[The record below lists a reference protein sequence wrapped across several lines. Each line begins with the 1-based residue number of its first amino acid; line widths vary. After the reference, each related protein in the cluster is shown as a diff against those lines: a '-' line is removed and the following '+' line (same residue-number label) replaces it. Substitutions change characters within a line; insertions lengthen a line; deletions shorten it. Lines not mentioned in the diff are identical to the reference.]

1 MSHETPL
8 LSMRGI
14 SKSYP
19 GVQALRGVDLTLH
32 RGEVLALLGE
42 NGAGKS
48 TLIKILGGAQEA
60 DAGVIRLADQP
71 IRLRNP
77 HEAQRAGIAVVHQE
91 CNLVPALG
99 PSENIFLGR
108 EPGVAGFISRAEERR
123 RTAAIFERLGVQIDV
138 DVPCRTLSPGQQ
150 QLVEIAR
157 ALAFDARVIVL
168 DEPTAALSSAE
179 AERLFAI
186 VRDLRAQ
193 GIGIITIT
201 HRLDEVFAHADRI
214 IVLRDGANVGEMAV
228 RDAVRERLVEM
239 MVGRALT
246 SEFPPREA
254 AIGSVRL
261 EVSHLSRGDVVR
273 DVSFSVRAGEVLAV
287 TGLVGSGR
295 TEMLRLVFG
304 ADRRDAGAIRLDGRT
319 LAIHSPRD
327 AIAAG
332 IGLLTEDRKSQGLI
346 LKHSLR
352 DNFALPNLPR
362 LSLAGFVRSGAERE
376 EFAGYLQS
384 LHIKATNSEQSAGEL
399 SGGNQQKVVLAK
411 WLARHC
417 EVLLFDEPTRGIDVG
432 AKYEIYLLIHS
443 LAAQG
448 KAIVLVSS
456 EMPEV
461 LGMADRILVMHD
473 GRITGEI
480 ADARTAS
487 PEQVLRL
494 AMA

>member
-1 MSHETPL
+1 MSAEPPL
-8 LSMRGI
+8 LSMREI
-14 SKSYP
+14 RKSYP

-48 TLIKILGGAQEA
+48 TLIKILGGAEEA
-60 DAGVIRLADQP
+60 DAGVIRLSGSP
-71 IRLRNP
+71 LRLRNP

-91 CNLVPALG
+91 CNLVPALSA
-99 PSENIFLGR
+99 SENVFLGR
-108 EPGVAGFISRAEERR
+108 EPGRAGFISRSEERR
-123 RTAAIFERLGVQIDV
+123 RTASLFERLGVRIDV
-138 DVPCRTLSPGQQ
+138 DAPCRALSPGQQ

-157 ALAFDARVIVL
+157 ALAFDVRVIVL
-168 DEPTAALSSAE
+168 DEPTAALSSGE
-179 AERLFAI
+179 ADRLFAI
-186 VRDLRAQ
+186 VRDLRVQ
-193 GIGIITIT
+193 GIGVLYIT
-201 HRLDEVFAHADRI
+201 HRLDEVFALADRI
-214 IVLRDGANVGEMAV
+214 VVLRDGAKVGEMPA
-228 RDAVRERLVEM
+228 RDAARERLVEM
-239 MVGRALT
+239 MVGRSMTA
-246 SEFPPREA
+246 EFPPRQVT
-254 AIGSVRL
+254 IGDVRL
-261 EVSHLSRGDVVR
+261 EVARLSRSDVVR
-273 DVSFSVRAGEVLAV
+273 DVSFSVRAGEVVAV

-295 TEMLRLVFG
+295 TEMLRLIFG
-304 ADRRDAGAIRLDGRT
+304 ADRRDAGTIRLDGKT
-319 LAIHSPRD
+319 LAIGSPGD

-346 LKHSLR
+346 LKHSQR
-352 DNFALPNLPR
+352 DNFALPNLSR
-362 LSLAGFVRSGAERE
+362 LSLAGFVRRGAERE

-384 LHIKATNSEQSAGEL
+384 LHIKASSSEQSAGTL
-399 SGGNQQKVVLAK
+399 SGGNQQKIVLAK
-411 WLARHC
+411 WLARGC

-432 AKYEIYLLIHS
+432 AKYEIYLLINALAS
-443 LAAQG
+443 LG

-480 ADARTAS
+480 ADPRTAS